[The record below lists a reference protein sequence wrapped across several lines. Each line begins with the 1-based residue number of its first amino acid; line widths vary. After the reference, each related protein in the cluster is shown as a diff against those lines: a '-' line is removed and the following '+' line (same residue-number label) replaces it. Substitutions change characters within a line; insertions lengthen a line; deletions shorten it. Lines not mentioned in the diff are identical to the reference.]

1 MDLRSERGRRQ
12 ALRGAGELLL
22 AACALWLVVENAAL
36 LALWWGGMGHG
47 LVVAAT
53 LGRAALLVISR
64 LWMIPAA
71 ALVAPALL
79 AALMSGSRR
88 APEAH
93 TLEVHHG

>member
-47 LVVAAT
+47 LVGHLA
-53 LGRAALLVISR
+53 
-64 LWMIPAA
+64 WM
-71 ALVAPALL
+71 
-79 AALMSGSRR
+79 
-88 APEAH
+88 
-93 TLEVHHG
+93 